1 MMDFIVVFAK
11 VYPKE
16 GCKDTIIDLSNDLIE
31 NTLAEEGNI
40 DYQLLKS
47 LDDDTLTFVEKWKS
61 LDDLKK
67 HMASEH
73 FLLFGSESK
82 DFVEDMKIQVIG
94 ASELDL

>member
-1 MMDFIVVFAK
+1 MDFIVVLAK

-16 GCKDTIIDLSNDLIE
+16 GCIDTVIEISQDLIE

-47 LDDDTLTFVEKWKS
+47 INDNTLTFIEKWQS
-61 LDDLKK
+61 LDALKE

-73 FLLFGSESK
+73 FQLFGSETE
-82 DFVEDMKIQVIG
+82 DFVENMDIQVIG
-94 ASELDL
+94 ADELNL